1 MNLRESISVAFE
13 GLAANKMRAALTM
26 LGVIIGVAA
35 VIAMLAI
42 GQGARERMMA
52 QIQQMGTNLLM
63 VFSGQTRRGA
73 VMGGFGSME
82 NLTLDDAEAIA
93 QKCPSVAK
101 VAPETRNGAQVKYKN
116 RNTSTNI
123 TGATADYPEVRNY
136 RIQSG
141 RFFTERDVRSSRKV
155 AVIGPTTAANLFG
168 KVSPVGKTI
177 TIKGIRFEVIGVTAV
192 KGATGGFMDPDDQV
206 FIPITTAMRRV
217 FGLQYV
223 RMIGAQ
229 AKKLELM
236 DRANAEITELLRKR
250 HHIAEGADD
259 DFVIRNQAEII
270 EMASETARIF
280 TILLAG
286 IASVSL
292 LVGGIGIMNIMLVS
306 VTERTRE
313 IGIRMAMGARR
324 RDIEF
329 QFLVEALVLSLTGG
343 LVGVLLGVAGSWII
357 GKVGGSSGWNTSV
370 SAGSVIL
377 SFCFAAFVG
386 VFFGFY
392 PARTASSLD
401 PIEAL
406 RYE

>member
-192 KGATGGFMDPDDQV
+192 KGATGGFMDPD
-206 FIPITTAMRRV
+206 
-217 FGLQYV
+217 
-223 RMIGAQ
+223 
-229 AKKLELM
+229 
-236 DRANAEITELLRKR
+236 
-250 HHIAEGADD
+250 
-259 DFVIRNQAEII
+259 
-270 EMASETARIF
+270 
-280 TILLAG
+280 
-286 IASVSL
+286 
-292 LVGGIGIMNIMLVS
+292 
-306 VTERTRE
+306 
-313 IGIRMAMGARR
+313 
-324 RDIEF
+324 
-329 QFLVEALVLSLTGG
+329 
-343 LVGVLLGVAGSWII
+343 
-357 GKVGGSSGWNTSV
+357 
-370 SAGSVIL
+370 
-377 SFCFAAFVG
+377 
-386 VFFGFY
+386 
-392 PARTASSLD
+392 
-401 PIEAL
+401 
-406 RYE
+406 